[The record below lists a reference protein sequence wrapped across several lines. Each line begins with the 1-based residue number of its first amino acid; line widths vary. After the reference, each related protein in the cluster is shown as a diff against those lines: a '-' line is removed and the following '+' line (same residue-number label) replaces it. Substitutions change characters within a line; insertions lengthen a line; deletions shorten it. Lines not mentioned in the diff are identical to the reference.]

1 MFKRNLVVY
10 DLETTGVDKE
20 KDYIIQFAAVKV
32 NKRGEIIDEKNLYI
46 QPEGAY
52 TISIQAYMKHHISP
66 QFLADKPYFFQVAD
80 EIISFMEGCDILT
93 YNGCNFDIPFLE
105 IELKRCNKSFDFMH
119 TDCYD
124 AFLEEKR
131 RNGISLGNTYKR
143 YNNGRSME
151 EDGLTAHDALSDVKA
166 TLSIFKAQQKI
177 QTYEPE
183 KMYGEDNF
191 IVQSE
196 FNGVM
201 QPVFNVGK
209 YKELPLS
216 YIASIDQG
224 YLNWCV
230 NKGNFMESTKEFIKK
245 YITE

>member
-1 MFKRNLVVY
+1 
-10 DLETTGVDKE
+10 
-20 KDYIIQFAAVKV
+20 
-32 NKRGEIIDEKNLYI
+32 
-46 QPEGAY
+46 
-52 TISIQAYMKHHISP
+52 
-66 QFLADKPYFFQVAD
+66 
-80 EIISFMEGCDILT
+80 MEGCDILT

-143 YNNGRSME
+143 YNKGKSME

-209 YKELPLS
+209 YRELPLS

>member
-1 MFKRNLVVY
+1 
-10 DLETTGVDKE
+10 
-20 KDYIIQFAAVKV
+20 
-32 NKRGEIIDEKNLYI
+32 
-46 QPEGAY
+46 
-52 TISIQAYMKHHISP
+52 
-66 QFLADKPYFFQVAD
+66 
-80 EIISFMEGCDILT
+80 
-93 YNGCNFDIPFLE
+93 
-105 IELKRCNKSFDFMH
+105 MH

-143 YNNGRSME
+143 YNNGRSMD

-245 YITE
+245 YIT

>member
-1 MFKRNLVVY
+1 MKNFVVY

-20 KDYIIQFAAVKV
+20 KDFIIQFAAVKLDE
-32 NKRGEIIDEKNLYI
+32 NLNIIDEKNLYI
-46 QPEGAY
+46 QPEGSY

-80 EIISFMEGCDILT
+80 EILEFMNGCNLLT
-93 YNGCNFDIPFLE
+93 YNGCNFDIPFLK
-105 IELKRCNKSFDFMH
+105 IELKRCGKSFDFLH
-119 TDCYD
+119 TECYD

-131 RNGISLGNTYKR
+131 RNSISLENTFKR
-143 YNNGRSME
+143 YEGKTMVE
-151 EDGLTAHDALSDVKA
+151 AGLNAHDALSDVKA
-166 TLSIFKAQQKI
+166 TLAVFKAQQKVKP
-177 QTYEPE
+177 YGPE

-196 FNGVM
+196 FNGVP

-209 YKELPLS
+209 YRELPLS
-216 YIASIDQG
+216 YIASIDPG
-224 YLNWCV
+224 YLSWCV

-245 YITE
+245 YIT

>member
-93 YNGCNFDIPFLE
+93 YNGCKFDNAFLMTE
-105 IELKRCNKSFDFMH
+105 FERIGIVWDPTEFVN
-119 TDCYD
+119 YD
-124 AFLEEKR
+124 AFLTEKR
-131 RNGISLGNTYKR
+131 RNGNTLEESFKR
-143 YNNGRSME
+143 YCGKTMAE
-151 EDGLTAHDALSDVKA
+151 AGLSSHDALSDVKA
-166 TLSIFKAQQKI
+166 TYAIFRHQNENAPVEAEKI
-177 QTYEPE
+177 LVADNTVSLMEFKDNIEPC
-183 KMYGEDNF
+183 F
-191 IVQSE
+191 TL
-196 FNGVM
+196 
-201 QPVFNVGK
+201 GK
-209 YKELPLS
+209 YKNIPVKYVNVIDPS
-216 YIASIDQG
+216 YISWALGETSS
-224 YLNWCV
+224 
-230 NKGNFMESTKEFIKK
+230 FSSSTKKFIQKI
-245 YITE
+245 ITQ

>member
-1 MFKRNLVVY
+1 MKNFVVY

-32 NKRGEIIDEKNLYI
+32 DENLNIIDEKNLYI
-46 QPEGAY
+46 QPEGSY

-80 EIISFMEGCDILT
+80 EILEFMGGCSILT

-105 IELKRCNKSFDFMH
+105 IELKRCGKSFDFLH
-119 TDCYD
+119 TECYD

-131 RNGISLGNTYKR
+131 RNGISLENTFKR
-143 YNNGRSME
+143 YEGKTMVE
-151 EDGLTAHDALSDVKA
+151 AGLNAHDALSDVKA
-166 TLSIFKAQQKI
+166 TLAVFKAQQKVKP
-177 QTYEPE
+177 YGPE

-196 FNGVM
+196 FNGVP

-209 YKELPLS
+209 YRELPIS
-216 YIASIDQG
+216 YIASIDPG
-224 YLNWCV
+224 YLSWCV
-230 NKGNFMESTKEFIKK
+230 NKGNFMESTKEFIKQ